1 MFMKFILLKAFL
13 NTYSLC
19 KFKALLA
26 IRSDTGDKKELRK
39 KELSGDHYKQI
50 TKKLKTFY

>member
-1 MFMKFILLKAFL
+1 MKFILLKAFL